1 MIKIIDFIIT
11 KAEIHLS
18 KKEKCLNNKN
28 TTNEKIKLYR
38 NILDEIDKYKKT
50 QKKLLTF
57 RHYRYFTFE
66 VDDIDEE

>member
-1 MIKIIDFIIT
+1 MIKILDFIIT
-11 KAEIHLS
+11 KAEMHLS

-50 QKKLLTF
+50 QKNLLIF

-66 VDDIDEE
+66 IDDIEEE

>member
-11 KAEIHLS
+11 KAEMHLS

-50 QKKLLTF
+50 QKNLLTL

-66 VDDIDEE
+66 VDDIEEK